1 VYAVNKIEINL
12 TVPSIEETIAWY
24 ERVLGWSGQCDVYD
38 AEGRCGFGSVI
49 RGEMVEDP
57 SGKEPAMGFNL
68 ARYDGDPAAYRREHP
83 HWTAFIKVDDVDAV
97 YARVAASDDVSSA
110 AADGPPRDQPWG
122 GRLFKMRDLNG
133 FHLTFYQLGREPS
146 LDEVRRRHEAQRG
159 QA

>member
-1 VYAVNKIEINL
+1 MYAVNKIEINL

-24 ERVLGWSGQCDVYD
+24 ERVLGWSGHCDVYD

-57 SGKEPAMGFNL
+57 SGAEPMPGFNL

-97 YARVAASDDVSSA
+97 YARVDAVYARVAAVYARVAESGESV
-110 AADGPPRDQPWG
+110 DGPPRDQPWG
-122 GRLFKMRDLNG
+122 GRLFTMHDLNG
-133 FHLTFYQLGREPS
+133 FHLTFYQLGR
-146 LDEVRRRHEAQRG
+146 